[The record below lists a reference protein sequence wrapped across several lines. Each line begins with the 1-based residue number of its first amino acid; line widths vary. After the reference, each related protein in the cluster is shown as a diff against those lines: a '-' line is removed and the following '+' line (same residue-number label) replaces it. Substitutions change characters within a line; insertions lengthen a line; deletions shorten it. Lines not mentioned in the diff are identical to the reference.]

1 MREPTSRSSSLAGNT
16 CRETALDTNPYHHAA
31 AINAYCNKFLTRLPG
46 KLGDGE
52 ASGFCCVAQ
61 ALIAAEE
68 GLSLWTL
75 LRPDEGGGQLQA
87 VGGAEGVAIEQ
98 RGGEASQRV
107 VRKNLSP
114 ALSQQRKPGQR
125 SIAFG

>member
-1 MREPTSRSSSLAGNT
+1 M
-16 CRETALDTNPYHHAA
+16 
-31 AINAYCNKFLTRLPG
+31 
-46 KLGDGE
+46 
-52 ASGFCCVAQ
+52 AQ